1 MGAATRAM
9 LARMP
14 LAEAVLW
21 LWRWIIGDERMMRVW
36 DAHRGRCYQKVIS
49 FPLILQLMADALLQ
63 YGGSGRRSFE
73 KGRERGELAASI
85 AAAFGKLRRVPL
97 AVTEAFL
104 ADGAEALR
112 ALFPRKARRKLPKS
126 LNRFHV
132 IILDGKAIKNVLKR
146 LLALRRVS
154 GGLLGGRALVA
165 LDWRTG
171 LVVGMR
177 GHPDGDANEVGLVST
192 LVSLVRRIVAGARL
206 WLADR
211 AFCDLTQPARFREQG
226 DHYLVRYHPK
236 NKFHRDP
243 ERRARTGR
251 DANGRAYVEQ
261 WGWLGGPADPRRQEV
276 RMITLPGVTDGGKK
290 DLILV
295 TDLLDAEA
303 YPAADLLALYAERWG
318 IENMF
323 QQVTEV
329 FGLQRLIGSTP
340 QACLFQFAFCLLL
353 YNLIQVIRAYVAEA
367 QQREIEELSSEKLFD
382 DVHRELIAWNVM
394 LNVETTVSYFEP
406 LPSEE
411 ALRTRLETLLGSSWS
426 DTWIKSPKPKNPR
439 RQRETHNK
447 RTHESVYRILQN
459 YRRRRPKAAD
469 SS

>member
-1 MGAATRAM
+1 
-9 LARMP
+9 
-14 LAEAVLW
+14 
-21 LWRWIIGDERMMRVW
+21 
-36 DAHRGRCYQKVIS
+36 
-49 FPLILQLMADALLQ
+49 
-63 YGGSGRRSFE
+63 
-73 KGRERGELAASI
+73 
-85 AAAFGKLRRVPL
+85 
-97 AVTEAFL
+97 
-104 ADGAEALR
+104 
-112 ALFPRKARRKLPKS
+112 
-126 LNRFHV
+126 
-132 IILDGKAIKNVLKR
+132 
-146 LLALRRVS
+146 
-154 GGLLGGRALVA
+154 
-165 LDWRTG
+165 
-171 LVVGMR
+171 
-177 GHPDGDANEVGLVST
+177 
-192 LVSLVRRIVAGARL
+192 
-206 WLADR
+206 
-211 AFCDLTQPARFREQG
+211 
-226 DHYLVRYHPK
+226 
-236 NKFHRDP
+236 
-243 ERRARTGR
+243 
-251 DANGRAYVEQ
+251 
-261 WGWLGGPADPRRQEV
+261 
-276 RMITLPGVTDGGKK
+276 MITLPGVTDGGKK